1 MRQMHATVVA
11 TPCQH
16 ARHLPVLPTC
26 HPPAHL
32 PTCYLPSGDSTY
44 NVRRWSLGSS
54 TTTPTSGA
62 SLEPYPDKTLLD
74 YLRALAA
81 EHGDKPALLFK
92 GATVSYG
99 RLEAESDAFGAALV
113 ALGVR
118 KGDRVALLLP
128 NCPQF
133 LVAEFGIWKAGGIV
147 VALNPTYSER
157 ELEQAL
163 DSTRSSLAVV
173 LTPFYERVKHV
184 QGRTGVRHVIATSI
198 KEYLPTPLRLL
209 FTLLKEKKDGHRIT
223 PQAGD
228 PWMWAMVRQHRGQR
242 PSVEVTPDDRA
253 VILSSGGT
261 TGTPKGVV
269 GLHRHYVAAGLQLYE
284 WTKSAKQPWV
294 DNIMLPLPLF
304 HVYANVGVQPMAF
317 VGPNPLSLVP
327 NPRDIA
333 DVLATIKRVKPAFF
347 NGVPTLY
354 TAILNHPDVRA
365 GKVDLSSIKL
375 CFSGASALMAETKKQ
390 FEAATGARSIEG
402 YSLTEGMMAC
412 CVNPVQG
419 TNKIGSIGVPISDVQ
434 VRIVDADTGT
444 TRMPAG
450 EVGEIILRAPQ
461 FMSEYWNN
469 PLETAEALRRHDGE
483 TWLHS
488 GDLGYM
494 DDDGF
499 VFIVDR
505 KKDLIKTSGFQVW
518 PREIEEVISA
528 PAGGARGRRR
538 RRARSGE
545 GRGGEGLG
553 GAEAGREGHRG
564 RGAGVLPRA
573 SGALQ
578 GAGPRGV
585 PHRAAQDDGRQDP
598 AACARG
604 GGTRRDPRL
613 TALRRG

>member
-1 MRQMHATVVA
+1 MPAAR
-11 TPCQH
+11 PWLQH
-16 ARHLPVLPTC
+16 
-26 HPPAHL
+26 
-32 PTCYLPSGDSTY
+32 YDSD
-44 NVRRWSLGSS
+44 VR
-54 TTTPTSGA
+54 P

-74 YLRALAA
+74 YLRSLAS

-92 GATVSYG
+92 GATVSYA
-99 RLEAESDAFGAALV
+99 RLEAESDAFGAAL
-113 ALGVR
+113 AAMGLR

-157 ELEQAL
+157 EIEQAL
-163 DSTRSSLAVV
+163 DSTRATMVVV
-173 LTPFYERVKHV
+173 LTPFYERVKRV
-184 QGRTGVRHVIATSI
+184 QGRTGVRTVIPTSI

-209 FTLLKEKKDGHRIT
+209 FTLLKEKKDGHRIS
-223 PQAGD
+223 PQPDD
-228 PWMWAMVRQHRGQR
+228 PWMWAMVRSHRDQR
-242 PSVEVTPDDRA
+242 PSVPVGPGDRA

-284 WTKSAKQPWV
+284 WTKSAKKPWV

-327 NPRDIA
+327 NPRDLD

-354 TAILNHPDVRA
+354 NAILNHPDVRA

-390 FEAATGARSIEG
+390 FEAATGARIIEG

-412 CVNPVQG
+412 CVNPVRG
-419 TNKIGSIGVPISDVQ
+419 TNKIGSIGVPIPDVD
-434 VRIVDADTGT
+434 VRIVDAENGT
-444 TRMPAG
+444 TRMPTG
-450 EVGEIILRAPQ
+450 EVGELILRAPQ
-461 FMSEYWNN
+461 YMSEYWNN
-469 PLETAEALRRHDGE
+469 PLETAEALREHEGE
-483 TWLHS
+483 TWLHT
-488 GDLGYM
+488 GDLAYLDEDGY
-494 DDDGF
+494 
-499 VFIVDR
+499 VFLVDR

-528 PAGGARGRRR
+528 LPAVLEVGVAGVPDPAKGEIAKAWVVLKPGATATEDDVRAYCRERLAPYKVPGRVEFRSELPKTMVGKIL
-538 RRARSGE
+538 RRA
-545 GRGGEGLG
+545 L
-553 GAEAGREGHRG
+553 AATD
-564 RGAGVLPRA
+564 RA
-573 SGALQ
+573 
-578 GAGPRGV
+578 
-585 PHRAAQDDGRQDP
+585 P
-598 AACARG
+598 A
-604 GGTRRDPRL
+604 
-613 TALRRG
+613 